1 MMSAETIKQALSE
14 KVRACQPE
22 STSVELDVPAAAYQ
36 HEAAQTIGLTLTITL
51 PAQQAGLLLSPIT
64 KFLVEMTTLPNGKQ
78 VGTSTSSREKDL
90 PCPVDPRTER
100 KAKASPPS
108 QPHSASASTLMTPK
122 QKGMIIALVSKKKL
136 APEQVE
142 SLLLANV
149 GHTRE
154 TELTKQ
160 EASSLIGTLLAL

>member
-1 MMSAETIKQALSE
+1 MMSSEAIKQALSE

-22 STSVELDVPAAAYQ
+22 STSVELNVPAAAYQ
-36 HEAAQTIGLTLTITL
+36 HEPAQTIGLTLTITL
-51 PAQQAGLLLSPIT
+51 PAQQAGLLLSPIVR
-64 KFLVEMTTLPNGKQ
+64 LLAEMATLTNRKQ
-78 VGTSTSSREKDL
+78 VGTSTSGTEKDL
-90 PCPVDPRTER
+90 PCPVDPKSER
-100 KAKASPPS
+100 KGKASPPS

-136 APEQVE
+136 AHEQVE
-142 SLLLANV
+142 SLLMANV

-160 EASSLIGTLLAL
+160 EASSLIGALLAM

>member
-1 MMSAETIKQALSE
+1 MMSAETIKLALSE

-51 PAQQAGLLLSPIT
+51 PAQQAGSLLSLIT
-64 KFLVEMTTLPNGKQ
+64 RMLAEMTAVANGKQ
-78 VGTSTSSREKDL
+78 VDTSTSSTEKEL
-90 PCPVDPRTER
+90 PCPAEPRSEH
-100 KAKASPPS
+100 KAQATPPS
-108 QPHSASASTLMTPK
+108 QPHSASASNLMTPK

-160 EASSLIGTLLAL
+160 EASSMIGALLAV